1 MTSSIRSSSSSSFLR
16 LALIAAFATLIVLM
30 LPTNL
35 HASVIDYNLTLTPYA
50 GSLYGG
56 TGTLEIASAPV
67 SNGVSNYTIANGGL
81 LDLTFSIDGQ
91 NFTLGGGSGTTLV
104 QFLNGS
110 LWDITFAET
119 IGKSPARFTLDTTGN
134 YAFYYDDGQSAS
146 YGTFSA
152 AAAPPESPVP
162 EPSALVLLATGLLGG
177 AATIRRRMLT
187 R

>member
-1 MTSSIRSSSSSSFLR
+1 MISSVRSSSTSFLR
-16 LALIAAFATLIVLM
+16 LAFIAAIATLIVLL

-50 GSLYGG
+50 GSIYGG

-67 SNGVSNYTIANGGL
+67 SSGVSNYTIADGGL
-81 LDLTFSIDGQ
+81 LGLTFSIDDQ
-91 NFTLGGGSGTTLV
+91 NFTLGGGTGTTLV
-104 QFLNGS
+104 QFVNGS

-119 IGKSPARFTLDTTGN
+119 LGSSPDRFTLDTTGN
-134 YAFYYDDGQSAS
+134 YAFYYNNGQSAS

-152 AAAPPESPVP
+152 GPSDSPVP

-177 AATIRRRMLT
+177 ATTIRRRVLA